1 MNPEA
6 TARDLFYPLEWAF
19 RFFIVAV
26 LIRIAS
32 PDWTYAFPYL
42 VDSVIFPLS
51 YYLFLIAV
59 AGAAVVQVW
68 VALKFISSRRQNVP
82 QHQ

>member
-6 TARDLFYPLEWAF
+6 TARDLLYPTEWVF

-26 LIRIAS
+26 LIRIAC
-32 PDWTYAFPYL
+32 PDWPYALPYL
-42 VDSVIFPLS
+42 ADSVIFPLS
-51 YYLFLIAV
+51 YYLFVIVA
-59 AGAAVVQVW
+59 AGAFVVQVR
-68 VALKFISSRRQNVP
+68 VALKFISYWRQSVP

>member
-32 PDWTYAFPYL
+32 PDWTYALPGLANSFIY
-42 VDSVIFPLS
+42 PLS
-51 YYLFLIAV
+51 YYLFVIAV

-68 VALKFISSRRQNVP
+68 VAMKFISSRRQNVP

>member
-6 TARDLFYPLEWAF
+6 TPRDLFYPLEWAF

-32 PDWTYAFPYL
+32 PDWAYAFPYL
-42 VDSVIFPLS
+42 ADSVIVPLS
-51 YYLFLIAV
+51 YYLFVIAA
-59 AGAAVVQVW
+59 AGAFVVQVR
-68 VALKFISSRRQNVP
+68 VVMTYISSRRQNVP